1 MLDCVTIKQG
11 GVIITMYLCNIA
23 LAAYQLT
30 DERITALDN
39 FWSDILTEI
48 FIWCLTTILD
58 LYASA

>member
-1 MLDCVTIKQG
+1 MLDYDIIKRE
-11 GVIITMYLCNIA
+11 GVIITMHLCIIA
-23 LAAYQLT
+23 LAAYQLS
-30 DERITALDN
+30 DERITALDK

>member
-1 MLDCVTIKQG
+1 MLDCATIKQG
-11 GVIITMYLCNIA
+11 GVIITMYLCIIA

>member
-1 MLDCVTIKQG
+1 
-11 GVIITMYLCNIA
+11 MYLCNIA

-30 DERITALDN
+30 DERIAALDKV
-39 FWSDILTEI
+39 WSDILTEI

>member
-1 MLDCVTIKQG
+1 
-11 GVIITMYLCNIA
+11 MYLCILA

-30 DERITALDN
+30 DERITTLDK

-58 LYASA
+58 LYAFA